1 MKKGLKKTLKISAVV
16 VGALVLLAVVAS
28 LLVVFHKP
36 LGRSV
41 IRGQLAKF
49 AGPTA
54 RFTRLDY
61 SIFPLRVTFEGLE
74 IGREDAFQKLGV
86 TMARLEASGGFWKLV
101 RGIKPALDVVEV
113 DGLSFRLEQKAVS
126 EEPFDV
132 EALLAQAADTLAW
145 AKHVSLKNS
154 RLTFDFLAW
163 RSDVGDLD
171 IALTPEGREGVVALV
186 IGNADIGVE
195 SRDGTFA
202 LTTGLSSSGR
212 LGLVSPFIV
221 EAGFALAS
229 PRLRSGGRENALA
242 AVDLA
247 LAGRFER
254 NAGEFSVSRFE
265 LAVPGLLALD
275 GTASGNLGRH
285 IFLESEGRLRI
296 ESLDAAAA
304 LLGPRLPAAF
314 RDAGLRGRA
323 GLS

>member
-145 AKHVSLKNS
+145 AKRVSLKNS

-171 IALTPEGREGVVALV
+171 IALTPEGRGGVVALV
-186 IGNADIGVE
+186 IGKADIGVE
-195 SRDGTFA
+195 RRDGTFA
-202 LTTGLSSSGR
+202 LATGLSS
-212 LGLVSPFIV
+212 
-221 EAGFALAS
+221 
-229 PRLRSGGRENALA
+229 
-242 AVDLA
+242 
-247 LAGRFER
+247 
-254 NAGEFSVSRFE
+254 
-265 LAVPGLLALD
+265 
-275 GTASGNLGRH
+275 
-285 IFLESEGRLRI
+285 
-296 ESLDAAAA
+296 
-304 LLGPRLPAAF
+304 
-314 RDAGLRGRA
+314 
-323 GLS
+323 